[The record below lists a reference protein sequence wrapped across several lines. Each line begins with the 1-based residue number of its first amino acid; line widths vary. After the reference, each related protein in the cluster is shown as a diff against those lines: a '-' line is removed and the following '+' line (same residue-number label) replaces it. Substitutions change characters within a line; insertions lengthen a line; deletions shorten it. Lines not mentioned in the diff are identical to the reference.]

1 MENKIIDVEFR
12 EVTDLE
18 ELSTEMLTEQANT
31 IYAQAETVAAVSL
44 HLVAEAG
51 KRLLIIKERVG
62 HGGWEDWKKS
72 KLSFSSRKAERMM
85 KLATKMEDD
94 GSIFSNPSAL
104 TDIGISKVW
113 ALLSAPEEVAEEV
126 IENPGAS
133 EMTLKELQAEIHKSK
148 LEAQALRGASEHDK
162 KEIERLT
169 QIKDQ
174 LKKQLREREKEAIET
189 PDTSELEAEKD
200 ELQEKLKEAKAELR
214 DYKKQV
220 KTQMDAERAA
230 AEQEAQKKAE
240 AEAEKKIE
248 EQAERIRK
256 EEADKRAGLEKEIE
270 KLNKMADPVTL
281 EFKVRA
287 EALQEDFAACR
298 QTIEQAE
305 PERREKMKEALKV
318 VLQKME
324 ERI

>member
-1 MENKIIDVEFR
+1 MENNIIDVEYR
-12 EVTDLE
+12 EVTDLND
-18 ELSTEMLTEQANT
+18 LSTEALAEQANT

-44 HLVAEAG
+44 QLVAEAG
-51 KRLLIIKERVG
+51 KRLLIIKERIG

-72 KLSFSSRKAERMM
+72 NLSFSSRKAERMM

-148 LEAQALRGASEHDK
+148 MEAQALRGASEHDK

-174 LKKQLREREKEAIET
+174 LKKQLQEREKEAIET

-240 AEAEKKIE
+240 ADVEKKIA
-248 EQAERIRK
+248 EQAERIRE

-270 KLNKMADPVTL
+270 KLNKMMHPAVI

-298 QTIEQAE
+298 KAIAQAE
-305 PERREKMKEALKV
+305 PERQEKMMAALKI

-324 ERI
+324 EKI

>member
-1 MENKIIDVEFR
+1 MEKKIIDAEFW
-12 EVTDLE
+12 EITNLE
-18 ELSTEMLTEQANT
+18 DLSTEMLADQANT

-85 KLATKMEDD
+85 KLASKMEDD

-113 ALLSAPEEVAEEV
+113 ALLSAPDEVAEEV

-174 LKKQLREREKEAIET
+174 LKKQLQEREKETIEA

-200 ELQEKLKEAKAELR
+200 DLQEKLKEAKAKLR

-220 KTQMDAERAA
+220 KTQMDAERVA
-230 AEQEAQKKAE
+230 AEQAAQKKAE
-240 AEAEKKIE
+240 ADVGKKIE

-256 EEADKRAGLEKEIE
+256 EEADKRAELEKEIE
-270 KLNKMADPVTL
+270 KLNKMADHAVV

-287 EALQEDFAACR
+287 DAMQGDFAACCKA
-298 QTIEQAE
+298 IEQADQ
-305 PERREKMKEALKV
+305 ERQEKMKAALKV